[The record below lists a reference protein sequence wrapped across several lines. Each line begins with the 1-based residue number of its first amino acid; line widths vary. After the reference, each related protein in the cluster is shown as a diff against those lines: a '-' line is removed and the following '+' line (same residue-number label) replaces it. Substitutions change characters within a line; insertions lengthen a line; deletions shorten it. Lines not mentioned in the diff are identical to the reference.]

1 MKLRKYPSAKS
12 NGPKYGNK
20 KVVLDGIKF
29 DSIAESKY
37 YAVAKNFA
45 KKNAL
50 ELRLQES
57 FILLPKHHRNGK
69 AVQAISYKPDFTFW
83 DGDRLAKVVDVKG
96 VETKEFRIKA
106 KWFCYKYDCDL
117 ILAKYDSYK
126 NLFSETV
133 FS

>member
-29 DSIAESKY
+29 DSVAESKY
-37 YAVAKNFA
+37 YAVAKKFA

-57 FILLPKHHRNGK
+57 FILLPKHRRNGK

-83 DGDRLAKVVDVKG
+83 DGDRLAKIVDVKG